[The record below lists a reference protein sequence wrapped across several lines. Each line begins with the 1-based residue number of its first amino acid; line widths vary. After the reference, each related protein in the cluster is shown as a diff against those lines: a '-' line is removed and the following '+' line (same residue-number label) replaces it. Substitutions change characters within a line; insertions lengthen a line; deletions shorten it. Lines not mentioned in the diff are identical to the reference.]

1 MLFHWVS
8 RVRVKFIACRTGVIV
23 LPTQSTGGKCE
34 ARCATCYACL
44 PPLAPLL
51 LLYLAYVKFFQY
63 VTRRFY
69 ESNATAEL
77 LPLKIVAG
85 GTRLI
90 FIFSLF
96 FFFAPIPPSVLL
108 IFLKRPKKRKRKK
121 KERERRR
128 VFESSRVNITC
139 DVNLFSCLVLQYL
152 ETKKC
157 CRWAEASGFSF
168 GVE

>member
-23 LPTQSTGGKCE
+23 LPTQSTGGNCE
-34 ARCATCYACL
+34 ARCASCFACL

-69 ESNATAEL
+69 ESNTTAEI

-85 GTRLI
+85 GTRLLL
-90 FIFSLF
+90 FFLF
-96 FFFAPIPPSVLL
+96 FFFSRQSRPPFYWS
-108 IFLKRPKKRKRKK
+108 FLRDQKKEKGRK

>member
-23 LPTQSTGGKCE
+23 LPTQSTGGNCE

-69 ESNATAEL
+69 ESNTTAEL
-77 LPLKIVAG
+77 LPLKIVGG
-85 GTRLI
+85 GTRLLL
-90 FIFSLF
+90 FFLF
-96 FFFAPIPPSVLL
+96 FFSRQSRPPFYWS
-108 IFLKRPKKRKRKK
+108 FLRDQKKGKRKK

-139 DVNLFSCLVLQYL
+139 DVSLFSCLVLQYL

>member
-8 RVRVKFIACRTGVIV
+8 RVKFIACRTGVIV
-23 LPTQSTGGKCE
+23 LPTQSTGGNCE

-69 ESNATAEL
+69 ESNTTAEL

-85 GTRLI
+85 GTRLLL
-90 FIFSLF
+90 FFLF
-96 FFFAPIPPSVLL
+96 FFFSRQSRPPFYWS
-108 IFLKRPKKRKRKK
+108 FLRDQKKRKRKK

-139 DVNLFSCLVLQYL
+139 DVSLFSCLVLQYL

>member
-23 LPTQSTGGKCE
+23 LPTQSTGGNCE
-34 ARCATCYACL
+34 ARCATWYACL

-69 ESNATAEL
+69 ESNTTAEL

-85 GTRLI
+85 GTRLLL
-90 FIFSLF
+90 FFLF
-96 FFFAPIPPSVLL
+96 FFFSRQSRPPFCWS
-108 IFLKRPKKRKRKK
+108 FLKDQKKGKRKK

-139 DVNLFSCLVLQYL
+139 DVSLFSCLVLQYL

>member
-44 PPLAPLL
+44 PPFAPLL

-63 VTRRFY
+63 ITRRFY
-69 ESNATAEL
+69 ESNTTAEI

-85 GTRLI
+85 GTRLLL
-90 FIFSLF
+90 FFLF
-96 FFFAPIPPSVLL
+96 FFFSRQSRSPFYWSFLRDQIKEKGRKKREKEGV
-108 IFLKRPKKRKRKK
+108 FLKA
-121 KERERRR
+121 
-128 VFESSRVNITC
+128 VGLISLVMWTC
-139 DVNLFSCLVLQYL
+139 FLV
-152 ETKKC
+152 
-157 CRWAEASGFSF
+157 
-168 GVE
+168 

>member
-69 ESNATAEL
+69 ESNTTAEL

-96 FFFAPIPPSVLL
+96 FFFSRQSRPPFYWSFLRDQKREKGRKKREKEGV
-108 IFLKRPKKRKRKK
+108 FLKA
-121 KERERRR
+121 
-128 VFESSRVNITC
+128 VGLISLVMWTC
-139 DVNLFSCLVLQYL
+139 FLV
-152 ETKKC
+152 
-157 CRWAEASGFSF
+157 
-168 GVE
+168 

>member
-23 LPTQSTGGKCE
+23 LPTQSTGGNCE

-69 ESNATAEL
+69 ESNTTAEL

-85 GTRLI
+85 GTRLLL
-90 FIFSLF
+90 FFLF
-96 FFFAPIPPSVLL
+96 FFFSRQSRLPFCWS
-108 IFLKRPKKRKRKK
+108 FLRDQKKGKRKK

-139 DVNLFSCLVLQYL
+139 DVSLFSCLVLQYL